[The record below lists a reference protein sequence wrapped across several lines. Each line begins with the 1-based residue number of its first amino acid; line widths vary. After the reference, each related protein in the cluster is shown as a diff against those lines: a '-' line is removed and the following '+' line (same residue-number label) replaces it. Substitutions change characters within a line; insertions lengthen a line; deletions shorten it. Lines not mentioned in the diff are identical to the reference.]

1 MKIARIGGTEWKW
14 MKKSDQIVGP
24 NGAIVKFFQGGTQ
37 EVTKC
42 WWKSWTIM
50 VQNGF
55 LIGVAD
61 HPRGD
66 KGMKSL

>member
-42 WWKSWTIM
+42 WFGGNLEQLWSKM
-50 VQNGF
+50 VF
-55 LIGVAD
+55 WSV
-61 HPRGD
+61 
-66 KGMKSL
+66 